1 MGRRLRDNITSNYF
15 KAANRLTSKYA
26 KRKIVAYVESY
37 EDVFFWRTILSQ
49 FETQE
54 RFFEV
59 MLPTRS
65 THLERGKKAAISSL
79 LEAVGQDMI
88 ACVDAD
94 YDYLMQGSSPNS
106 RILLNNPFVFHTYA
120 YSIENLQC
128 YASSLH
134 NVAVAVSLNDHSV
147 FDFNDFMR
155 QYSEIIY
162 PLFVW
167 NIWFYRSTHYG
178 EFTLSDFNHA
188 IKMGEVNIDCPEV
201 TLEQLHKKVE
211 KAVEKLTLRYPDA
224 RESYE
229 KVRQDMERLGV
240 HPHNT
245 YLYIQGHHLFNHVVL
260 PLLERVCSRL
270 MREREIEIGRQSLH
284 NLQYKTEISA
294 YRNSVGDAETM
305 LKKNLGYML
314 STQYNQ
320 ILEALKDAGQQKFSA
335 TSITHDNQNKTRK
348 DEEDKNR

>member
-1 MGRRLRDNITSNYF
+1 
-15 KAANRLTSKYA
+15 
-26 KRKIVAYVESY
+26 
-37 EDVFFWRTILSQ
+37 
-49 FETQE
+49 
-54 RFFEV
+54 
-59 MLPTRS
+59 
-65 THLERGKKAAISSL
+65 
-79 LEAVGQDMI
+79 
-88 ACVDAD
+88 
-94 YDYLMQGSSPNS
+94 
-106 RILLNNPFVFHTYA
+106 
-120 YSIENLQC
+120 
-128 YASSLH
+128 
-134 NVAVAVSLNDHSV
+134 
-147 FDFNDFMR
+147 
-155 QYSEIIY
+155 
-162 PLFVW
+162 
-167 NIWFYRSTHYG
+167 
-178 EFTLSDFNHA
+178 
-188 IKMGEVNIDCPEV
+188 MGEVNIDYPEV

-229 KVRQDMERLGV
+229 EVRQDIERLGV
-240 HPHNT
+240 LPHNT

-348 DEEDKNR
+348 NEEDKNR

>member
-155 QYSEIIY
+155 QY
-162 PLFVW
+162 
-167 NIWFYRSTHYG
+167 G

-201 TLEQLHKKVE
+201 TLEQLHKKVD
-211 KAVEKLTLRYPDA
+211 KAVEKLTLRHPDA

-229 KVRQDMERLGV
+229 EVRQDMERLGV

-348 DEEDKNR
+348 DEEYKNR